1 MLATVEGFALLRA
14 DPADE
19 LLQLLLFLLVGAG
32 KEVPLHV
39 LCIVFLSS
47 QDGSPFLQVIGS
59 WCFSYG

>member
-19 LLQLLLFLLVGAG
+19 LLQLLLFLLIGAG

-39 LCIVFLSS
+39 LRVILLSS
-47 QDGSPFLQVIGS
+47 QDGGPLL
-59 WCFSYG
+59 